1 LNSPKECVSG
11 LQNLQRSQLARSC
24 SICSMS
30 AAAGVDVS
38 VESGN
43 RLIQR
48 VSALQSTEQP
58 TYSTRR
64 VHTRSNTLVSFFKLS
79 AHQQQHSSTTIC
91 PRQAA
96 LQLRAECWGNRDFE
110 LLQRTS
116 KRSKPTTKGDT
127 SEEAPER
134 QSLKKGLD
142 FSSPETQ
149 EHDAPSTP
157 PPPPFVRVS
166 DLVDMSDDT
175 SYTPAE
181 HKADLETPERV
192 KREPVSLRCCLSSA

>member
-1 LNSPKECVSG
+1 MRLWTSKPSAFSTCKILQYLQYVCCSRCRCVCGIWQSIDPTR
-11 LQNLQRSQLARSC
+11 QRF
-24 SICSMS
+24 
-30 AAAGVDVS
+30 G
-38 VESGN
+38 
-43 RLIQR
+43 
-48 VSALQSTEQP
+48 QSTEQP